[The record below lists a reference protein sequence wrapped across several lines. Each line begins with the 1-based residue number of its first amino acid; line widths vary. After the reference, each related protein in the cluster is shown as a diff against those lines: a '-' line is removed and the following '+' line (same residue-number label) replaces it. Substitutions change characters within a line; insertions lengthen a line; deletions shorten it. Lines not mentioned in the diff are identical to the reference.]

1 MWYKWIPKFWSAV
14 GRQVTAIGAAIMA
27 VVLLLVGH
35 RRAVDRAENRGEVT
49 GEERERNRINAETG
63 KEMAK
68 MKERADEV
76 HEDSRDLDDD
86 DLTKRMLEQQRNR
99 QRRR

>member
-1 MWYKWIPKFWSAV
+1 M

-27 VVLLLVGH
+27 VVLILVGH

-63 KEMAK
+63 KETAK

-86 DLTKRMLEQQRNR
+86 DLAKRMLEQQRNR